1 MRKFFILILILFGQH
16 AVAQFQIGHT
26 SITFIDA
33 SRGDRAIATEIYYP
47 ASAVGED
54 VPVANGMFVQITFGH
69 GFVMAYSAYQNIWEH
84 LVPQGYVMAFVT
96 TEGGIAPSHEDF
108 GLDLSFVLEQLNAE
122 NEIATSLFYNHMDS
136 AKGIMGHSMG
146 GGASFLAAANLPEA
160 DFVIGLAPAET
171 NPSAIE
177 AAVNVSIPCLILSG
191 SNDAVTPPAEHHI
204 PIFEGL
210 ASECKSFVNVVNGS
224 HCGFANAGSLC
235 DFGEFGFVGI
245 TRQEQQAI
253 MNDVIDLWLGA
264 MVEGEGQENFQNY
277 FYGNISSELSGGCWV
292 NVQSEILNAIS
303 LFPNPAQNVVQ
314 IQTNAELAEIVVYD
328 MFGKMVLSELTNS
341 NTLTLNVSSFA
352 KGIYLVQAIAQGGTY
367 SVHILTVQ

>member
-1 MRKFFILILILFGQH
+1 MRNFFIIILFLFGQG

-26 SITFIDA
+26 SITFVDA
-33 SRGDRAIATEIYYP
+33 SRGDRSIVTEIYYP
-47 ASAVGED
+47 AGAAGED
-54 VPVANGMFVQITFGH
+54 VPVANGMFVQIAFGH

-146 GGASFLAAANLPEA
+146 GGAIFLAAANTPEA

-171 NPSAIE
+171 SPSAIE
-177 AAVNVSIPCLILSG
+177 AAANVVVPCLILSG
-191 SNDAVTPPAEHHI
+191 SSDAVTPPAEHHV

-210 ASECKSFVNVVNGS
+210 ASECKYFVNVVNGS

-235 DFGEFGFVGI
+235 DFGEFGFNGI

-253 MNDVIDLWLGA
+253 MNSVIDLWLGA
-264 MVEGEGQENFQNY
+264 MLEGEGQENFQNY
-277 FYGNISSELSGGCWV
+277 FIGNNAAELSGGCWV
-292 NVQSEILNAIS
+292 HVQSELINTIS
-303 LFPNPAQNVVQ
+303 MFPNPAQDVVQ
-314 IQTNAELAEIVVYD
+314 IQTNAMLAEIVVYD
-328 MFGKMVLSELTNS
+328 MYSKIMVREFANS
-341 NTLTLNVSSFA
+341 STLTLNVSGFA
-352 KGIYLVQAIAQGGTY
+352 KGIYMVQAIAQGGT
-367 SVHILTVQ
+367 SSAHILTVQ